1 MVTKLS
7 KKSLFPLI
15 SLLTLG
21 LLPLALGDN
30 RTIMHLL
37 ILSFIWAVV
46 AASWDLILGYARVYS
61 FGQIAFFGLG
71 GYTTAMLTQ
80 HLGITPWLGILAGG
94 GVALAM
100 GLLIALPC
108 LRLRG
113 MYVGVA
119 TFAVHLVLPVLVKAG
134 RPIGTGGSWGLFDIP
149 PLYVGGYTFSRLEL
163 VPWYYLAFGLFALF
177 LFVIY
182 RIINSPIG
190 LAFMALRDSE
200 PFAKSL
206 GIDDYKSMI
215 IVFGISAFTAGIMG
229 AFYVHYMDVVGPVIF
244 SLESFLL
251 AFVMI
256 MLGGMAAFPG
266 AAIAA
271 FIVVFLNNALFPL
284 MGFRLVVLGAIVVA
298 VMIGLPRGL
307 MEIPEAI
314 NRLIRRTRGKQISQ
328 ELGKGGATR

>member
-7 KKSLFPLI
+7 KKSYFFLG

-37 ILSFIWAVV
+37 ILCFMWAVV
-46 AASWDLILGYARVYS
+46 AASWDLILGYARVIS
-61 FGQIAFFGLG
+61 FAQIAFFGLG

-80 HLGITPWLGILAGG
+80 QLGVSPWLGILAGG
-94 GVALAM
+94 GVALAT

-113 MYVGVA
+113 MYVGMA
-119 TFAVHLVLPVLVKAG
+119 TFAVHLVLPLLARAG
-134 RPIGTGGSWGLFDIP
+134 RPIGTGGSWGLFGIT
-149 PLYVGGYTFSRLEL
+149 PLYVGGYTFSSLEL
-163 VPWYYLAFGLFALF
+163 VPWYYLAFGLFILF

-206 GIDDYKSMI
+206 GINEYRYMI

-229 AFYVHYMDVVGPVIF
+229 AFYVHYTGVVGPEIF

-271 FIVVFLNNALFPL
+271 FPIVFLNNALFRL
-284 MGFRLVVLGAIVVA
+284 VEFRLVVLGAIVVA
-298 VMIGLPRGL
+298 VMIGLPRGI

-314 NRLIRRTRGKQISQ
+314 NRLIRQRASKKESG
-328 ELGKGGATR
+328 